1 MSLEDLERVEVSSR
15 GDLRRWLEKNH
26 AQSESVWLVTFKKVN
41 PEKYVS
47 RDEVLDELTSFGWI
61 DGVRSQV
68 DDIRTMQL
76 VSPRKTR
83 PWAKSYKIRATKL
96 ISEGLMHPAGTA
108 EVDHAIANGG
118 WDEMTEVDELLVPE
132 DLQQALAAM
141 GRAEEYFEAFPVSI
155 RRNILRWI
163 FSAKKPETRIKR
175 IIETATEA
183 EFNRRVRSH
192 G

>member
-1 MSLEDLERVEVSSR
+1 MSIEDLERIEVSSHQE
-15 GDLRRWLEKNH
+15 LRQWLVANH
-26 AQSESVWLVTFKKVN
+26 AQSESVWLVSFKKVI

-47 RDEVLDELTSFGWI
+47 RDEVLDELTAFGWI

-68 DDIRTMQL
+68 DDVRTMQL
-76 VSPRKTR
+76 ISPRKTK
-83 PWAKSYKIRATKL
+83 PWAKSYKLRATKL
-96 ISEGLMHPAGTA
+96 IAEGKMHQAGLA
-108 EVDHAIANGG
+108 EVNHAVANGG
-118 WDEMTEVDELLVPE
+118 WDEMDEVDELLVPE
-132 DLQQALAAM
+132 DLQQALAAR
-141 GRAEEYFEAFPVSI
+141 GRAEEHFDSFPVSI

-175 IIETATEA
+175 ITETVDDA

>member
-1 MSLEDLERVEVSSR
+1 MSIEDLERVEVSS
-15 GDLRRWLEKNH
+15 DQELRRWLNANH
-26 AQSESVWLVTFKKVN
+26 AQSESVWLVTFKKII

-47 RDEVLDELTSFGWI
+47 RDEVLDELTAFGWI

-68 DDIRTMQL
+68 DDVRTMQL
-76 VSPRKTR
+76 ISPRKTK
-83 PWAKSYKIRATKL
+83 PWAKSYKLRATKL
-96 ISEGLMHPAGTA
+96 IAEGKMHTAGLA
-108 EVDHAIANGG
+108 EVNQAIANGG
-118 WDEMTEVDELLVPE
+118 WDEMGEVDELLVPD
-132 DLQQALAAM
+132 DLEQALSAR
-141 GRAEEYFEAFPVSI
+141 GRAKEHFDAFPVSI

-175 IIETATEA
+175 ITETVVEA